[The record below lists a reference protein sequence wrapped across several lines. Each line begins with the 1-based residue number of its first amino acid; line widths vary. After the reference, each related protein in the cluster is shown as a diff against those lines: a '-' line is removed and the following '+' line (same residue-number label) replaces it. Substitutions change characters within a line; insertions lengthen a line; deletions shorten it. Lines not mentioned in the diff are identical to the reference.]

1 MEIGTQT
8 SGAGTKSN
16 NQTETK
22 KENSQFTLFKAY
34 DCTGEKPRPVE
45 PVRPN

>member
-1 MEIGTQT
+1 MEIGTQI

-22 KENSQFTLFKAY
+22 KENSQFTLFLKLMTAQA
-34 DCTGEKPRPVE
+34 K
-45 PVRPN
+45 N